1 MINNIPTYNITCP
14 HCLKETPAQPIN
26 NFMDSDNDRSIYSIC
41 RCNLC
46 NKIIF
51 VKNPTSTDPENNAKF
66 YKNEYEVYPHAF
78 FQKSFSDEI
87 NSVSDKFQT
96 IFNEAKKAE
105 SIGLDN
111 ICGLAYRRSLEFL
124 IRDFAC
130 YLNPGKSD
138 EIKNDNSFSNVIHN
152 RIPDSINF
160 QEIKDI
166 TKRAWWLGSDYAHY
180 NKKYDDHDINDLK
193 ELIDIV
199 VLNIESYIKTQKY
212 KKQILKK

>member
-1 MINNIPTYNITCP
+1 M
-14 HCLKETPAQPIN
+14 EQ
-26 NFMDSDNDRSIYSIC
+26 IYVIC
-41 RCNLC
+41 RCKLC
-46 NKIIF
+46 NKVIF
-51 VKNPTSTDPENNAKF
+51 VKPPTFIDRENNAVS
-66 YKNEYEVYPHAF
+66 YKDNYEVYPYVY
-78 FQKSFSDEI
+78 FQRKFSDEI

-96 IFNEAKKAE
+96 IFNEAEKAE
-105 SIGLDN
+105 SIGLNN

-130 YLNPGKSD
+130 YLNPERSE
-138 EIKNDNSFSNVIHN
+138 EIKNDNNFSNVIHN

-193 ELIDIV
+193 TLIEIV

-212 KKQILKK
+212 KEQILKK